1 MAKEHPMGRHGR
13 IAVLA
18 LSWLLIASVPSEK
31 DGWIEVRTPNFIL
44 YSAAREGATRE
55 IAGGLE
61 RLRAVLG
68 RLTSW
73 ELSTTVPVQVYVFR
87 GDKDFEP
94 YKPLYDGKPADLSG
108 FFLAR
113 DDGNFIAVDGSS
125 REDPAKRL
133 YHEYVHFLVN
143 NNFPDAP
150 LWLNEGLAEV
160 YSSFE
165 VSGEHAVIGGSVARH
180 IDELAKTEWIPLARL
195 LAIGV
200 DSPEYNEDAR
210 RDVFYAQSWALVHFL
225 ATEREDELARFLR
238 SAPVDFG
245 TGEGLEKELR
255 EYVRRKVPVLRAA
268 AGKSDE
274 VTLAVRPMAYP
285 EVLVRLGSLLAAQE
299 DRLEAAAGHFRA
311 AAERR
316 PSDPGALAG
325 LADVVHRQGR
335 RDEAL
340 DLYRQAYAAGG
351 HGFLLD
357 YRYAKCLLDAGDSG
371 DLAQALSALR
381 RSVELQPHFAPAR
394 SLLEAA
400 QSKQSAIDARRA
412 EAIAHNR
419 FAERYN
425 EVVRV
430 LNEGDLRRAKT
441 LTEELVAASVGAQA
455 EEARTLL
462 EQIRRQ
468 EELEASVERVNRLL
482 AQRRTEEAV
491 EILRQIQAVPGS
503 KEERWIAEKIA
514 EIERAHARGRFA
526 ERFNEALGH
535 LERGDARTA
544 CRLLEE
550 LLATLPEDSAEA
562 QRTRQLLEKA
572 RAELKRRGG

>member
-1 MAKEHPMGRHGR
+1 MVTEHSLWKQGRM
-13 IAVLA
+13 AVLA
-18 LSWLLIASVPSEK
+18 FSWLLIASLPPEK
-31 DGWIEVRTPNFIL
+31 DGWIEVRTPNFTL
-44 YSAAREGATRE
+44 YGASREGSMRE

-61 RLRAVLG
+61 QLRAVLG

-73 ELSTTVPVQVYVFR
+73 ELSTPVPVQVYVFR
-87 GDKDFEP
+87 GEKGFEP
-94 YKPLYDGKPADLSG
+94 YKPLFDGKPADLSG

-125 REDPAKRL
+125 REDPGKRL
-133 YHEYVHFLVN
+133 DHEYVHFLVN

-165 VSGEHAVIGGSVARH
+165 VSGGHAVIGGPVARH
-180 IDELAKTEWIPLARL
+180 VDELAKAEWIPLARL

-210 RDVFYAQSWALVHFL
+210 RGAFYAQSWALVHYL
-225 ATEREDELARFLR
+225 ATDREDELARLLQ
-238 SAPVDFG
+238 SVPDDFG
-245 TGEGLEKELR
+245 TDVGLEKKLR
-255 EYVRRKVPVLRAA
+255 EYVRRPMPVLRTE
-268 AGKSDE
+268 AGKPDE

-285 EVLVRLGSLLAAQE
+285 EVLVHLGDLLAAQE

-311 AAERR
+311 AVERR
-316 PSDPGALAG
+316 TSDPEALAG
-325 LADVVHRQGR
+325 LADAVHRQGR

-340 DLYRQAYAAGG
+340 ALYRQAYAAGG
-351 HGFLLD
+351 DGFLLG
-357 YRYAKCLLDAGDSG
+357 YRYAKCLLDAGDTE
-371 DLAQALSALR
+371 DLAEALSALR
-381 RSVELQPHFAPAR
+381 RSLELQANFAPAR

-400 QSKQSAIDARRA
+400 QAEQSAIDARRA
-412 EAIAHNR
+412 EATAHDR
-419 FAERYN
+419 FADRYN

-430 LNEGDLRRAKT
+430 LNEGDLRKAKA
-441 LTEELVAASVGAQA
+441 LAEELVAAIAGAQA

-468 EELEASVERVNRLL
+468 EALEVCVERVNRLV

-491 EILRQIQAVPGS
+491 EALRQIEAAPGS
-503 KEERWIAEKIA
+503 KEERWIAERIA
-514 EIERAHARGRFA
+514 EIERAHARARFA

-550 LLATLPEDSAEA
+550 LLATLPEDSTEAE
-562 QRTRQLLEKA
+562 RTRQLLAKA
-572 RAELKRRGG
+572 RGG